1 MKTNVYK
8 SIYINKKTGLEI
20 PPFYI
25 IHKAENI
32 KQANQAA
39 ASWLLSYCQAKKRGS
54 DFINQLL
61 KSTKIINIRLKKL

>member
-8 SIYINKKTGLEI
+8 SIYINKKTGIEI

-39 ASWLLSYCQAKKRGS
+39 ASWLYSYYKDKQRGS
-54 DFINQLL
+54 DFLNTLF

>member
-8 SIYINKKTGLEI
+8 SIYLNKKTGIEI

-32 KQANQAA
+32 KQANQGA
-39 ASWLLSYCQAKKRGS
+39 ASYLLSYYRDKKRGS

>member
-8 SIYINKKTGLEI
+8 SIYINKKTGTEI
-20 PPFYI
+20 APYYI

-32 KQANQAA
+32 KQANEGAA
-39 ASWLLSYCQAKKRGS
+39 RCLLSYYRDKKRGS
-54 DFINQLL
+54 DFLNTLL